1 MLSCLMS
8 VFVDEFDDLLDRP
21 RGVWRVRPSDEGAL
35 GHFIPA
41 HAEEESPVGHAIEA
55 GDHLG
60 QIHGVVFGYETNR
73 RAHFQLLSG
82 GCRGGES
89 NKRIKE
95 LLVVLRQFRRP
106 LEMGSCGWL
115 EYANARRT
123 RATQIRELPPISQVR
138 PVQSCNASV

>member
-1 MLSCLMS
+1 MI
-8 VFVDEFDDLLDRP
+8 
-21 RGVWRVRPSDEGAL
+21 
-35 GHFIPA
+35 GHFLGIPSPA
-41 HAEEESPVGHAIEA
+41 DAEEESPVGHAIEA

-95 LLVVLRQFRRP
+95 LLVVLRQFAAHWKWGLAAGRNMRMLAEPERLKSVSFRLFPKFGRCNRVMRRYSDDP
-106 LEMGSCGWL
+106 EVCHRSPSCSPV
-115 EYANARRT
+115 ARD
-123 RATQIRELPPISQVR
+123 EVPGG
-138 PVQSCNASV
+138 